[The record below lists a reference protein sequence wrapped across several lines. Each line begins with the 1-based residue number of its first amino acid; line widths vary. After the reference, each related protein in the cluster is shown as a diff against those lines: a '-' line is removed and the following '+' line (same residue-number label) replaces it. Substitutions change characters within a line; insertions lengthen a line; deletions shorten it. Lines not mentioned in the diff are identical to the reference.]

1 MFNVIFL
8 STISKS
14 WIWLFAIILFDLLIL
29 AIYLHKKKNKTSE
42 SAASETTK
50 NTSSTAFQ
58 DKFEI
63 TTTSPNKSAIYLFG
77 SFKIYNA
84 EELEITNKFTPLLK
98 ELFLLIILNSTDKNN
113 GISSGAIVEKLWSD
127 MPIKNGRNNLAVNIG
142 KLKAALG
149 IDFQDFLTSNSGVWK
164 FELPSD
170 NPTIYC
176 DYLTTLQHLNSP
188 QKLSISEI
196 KELIAIV
203 YKGGLLTDQPHE
215 WLDSYKAVISNKLID
230 AFHDFLNSNSDNL
243 SPNLLIQIADSITQ
257 LDMINETAM
266 EIKCRALVALGKHS
280 IANETFAK
288 FVKEYTL
295 LYNIPFPKDF
305 KSIIG

>member
-1 MFNVIFL
+1 MIFNIVL
-8 STISKS
+8 NSSVNKA
-14 WIWLFAIILFDLLIL
+14 WIWLFAIVAFDLLIL
-29 AIYLHKKKNKTSE
+29 AIYLHKKKKKAREAAE
-42 SAASETTK
+42 SDVLETA
-50 NTSSTAFQ
+50 SSTPLQ
-58 DKFEI
+58 EKID
-63 TTTSPNKSAIYLFG
+63 TTSPTKNAIYLFG
-77 SFKIYNA
+77 SFKIFNA
-84 EELEITNKFTPLLK
+84 EEIEITNKFTPLLK
-98 ELFLLIILNSTDKNN
+98 ELFLLIVLNSTNKNN
-113 GISSGAIVEKLWSD
+113 GISSGTIVEKLWSD

-149 IDFQDFLTSNSGVWK
+149 IDFQDFLTSSSGVWK
-164 FELPSD
+164 FEIPNGNS
-170 NPTIYC
+170 TIYC
-176 DYLTTLQHLNSP
+176 DYQTSLQHLNSP

-196 KELIAIV
+196 KELMTIV
-203 YKGGLLTDQPHE
+203 NKGGLLTDQSYE
-215 WLDSYKAVISNKLID
+215 WIDSYKANISNKLID
-230 AFHDFLNSNSDNL
+230 AFQDFLNSNSDNL

-280 IANETFAK
+280 IANETFTK